1 MKDLE
6 ACKKNAAVSASTEFA
21 CANSLSGTALSSTE
35 FGYPNSLI
43 EMALPLQATDLLQ
56 QIPLVRG
63 LPPLIPRHERRVI
76 MRKRN
81 NRIVFYLNDKELAT
95 LDRKVKKA
103 GRSREAFIR
112 NAVADIQIKE
122 APPAD
127 LHKLIWEIR
136 RVGNNIDQ
144 ILMIANSK
152 GILNIPDLRK
162 AIDDLREVEKLIV
175 SQYI

>member
-1 MKDLE
+1 
-6 ACKKNAAVSASTEFA
+6 
-21 CANSLSGTALSSTE
+21 
-35 FGYPNSLI
+35 
-43 EMALPLQATDLLQ
+43 
-56 QIPLVRG
+56 
-63 LPPLIPRHERRVI
+63 
-76 MRKRN
+76 MRTRN

-127 LHKLIWEIR
+127 LYKLIWEIR

-144 ILMIANSK
+144 ILMTANTK

-162 AIDDLREVEKLIV
+162 TIDDLREAEKLIV